1 MSSSAASSSISS
13 ADSEEF
19 GAVARGGFTRMY
31 VLSYSEI
38 SPTDQSRDYKSECTL
53 DEDEDSDAKHA
64 QGRSI
69 PRLEEKAAFD
79 PHFQLL
85 YSSGRHYFHGEI
97 DLPTGV
103 DITLNASERTFDG
116 VSDVNPSGV
125 ALSDLPTLL
134 PHFRKQQD
142 DLVLVD
148 GISTFRSEVRD
159 VLYQMEEVGEFL
171 VEELA
176 KPKIAARIE
185 QGAREMH
192 WMVARD
198 NPTFFELQTYP
209 TANDSF
215 RQAGVLLVAMKL
227 VVRGVLLDVVYSRDS
242 YFVTLRDNADELALE
257 DTFIPNGKRSHIIL
271 KTANR

>member
-1 MSSSAASSSISS
+1 M
-13 ADSEEF
+13 
-19 GAVARGGFTRMY
+19 ARGGFTRMY
-31 VLSYSEI
+31 VLSYSET
-38 SPTDQSRDYKSECTL
+38 SPTDQSRDYQSEYTL
-53 DEDEDSDAKHA
+53 DDDDDSDAKHA
-64 QGRSI
+64 RERSI
-69 PRLEEKAAFD
+69 ARHEEKAASD

-103 DITLNASERTFDG
+103 DITLNTSGRTFDG
-116 VSDVNPSGV
+116 VSDASLSGV
-125 ALSDLPTLL
+125 ALSDLPKLL
-134 PHFRKQQD
+134 RHFRKQQD

-148 GISTFRSEVRD
+148 SISTFRSEVRD

-185 QGAREMH
+185 QGAHEMH

-209 TANDSF
+209 SANDSF
-215 RQAGVLLVAMKL
+215 HQAGVLLVVMKL
-227 VVRGVLLDVVYSRDS
+227 VVRGVLMDVVYSRDS
-242 YFVTLRDNADELALE
+242 YYVTLRDNTEEIALE
-257 DTFIPNGKRSHIIL
+257 DTFIPNGKQSLTLL
-271 KTANR
+271 KALHTAN